1 MAREPGQGFLTG
13 SIVID
18 DGGVKGDLHDR
29 VWNGPRNDRPVSILD
44 HDARFILL
52 VEKDVIFRRLL
63 EDRFRLKNGCVLASG
78 DGYPSRNFRRLLRQ
92 FQDQLQIPFY
102 VLADNDPGG
111 YFLFFLMAR
120 GAAGQH
126 SGPRASMAIPGARYV
141 GMRSGDLSRYGLGES
156 VRIKLHEREIQQL
169 KQLKNSPWLESSLQ
183 WQQEIDEMLR
193 RGSKLEM
200 EAFYSLSVSY
210 LSDSYLP
217 ERFASQDFLNF

>member
-1 MAREPGQGFLTG
+1 MARELGQGFLTG
-13 SIVID
+13 SIIID
-18 DGGVKGDLHDR
+18 DGGVKRELHDR
-29 VWNGPRNDRPVSILD
+29 VWNGPQNDRPVSILD

-63 EDRFRLKNGCVLASG
+63 EDRFHLKNGCVLASG

-120 GAAGQH
+120 GAVGQH

-141 GMRSGDLSRYGLGES
+141 GVRSGDLSRYGLSES
-156 VRIKLHEREIQQL
+156 VRIKLHEREIQRLNQL
-169 KQLKNSPWLESSLQ
+169 KSSPWLGASAQ
-183 WQQEIDEMLR
+183 WQGEIDEMLR

-200 EAFYSLSVSY
+200 EAFCSLSLSF

-217 ERFASQDFLNF
+217 ERMTAGDFLGL